1 MACAAPNQSKV
12 KGLAVCNEPSRTI
25 PSKVLAEFYDQ
36 ASLVDEGWWWSWSW
50 NKTKKICKSLL
61 SLIITLLLE
70 VCCWDANS
78 WNLVDFLA
86 ISIPVR
92 LWASLELPGWQRIGP
107 QPTCFFFCF
116 FASKHRGALE
126 TWEVFMLGQIFCS
139 QFMSW
144 IDLGRLHRKYQWTL
158 LKSWFVVGRMIVDCV
173 SGCHVLCMF
182 KILVWL
188 GVKQHFAGEVLVA
201 AV

>member
-107 QPTCFFFCF
+107 QPTCFFFVFSLPSTAGPWKLERFLCLDKS
-116 FASKHRGALE
+116 FAANLCHGLTLE
-126 TWEVFMLGQIFCS
+126 GYIENINGLFWRV
-139 QFMSW
+139 
-144 IDLGRLHRKYQWTL
+144 DLL
-158 LKSWFVVGRMIVDCV
+158 LEEW
-173 SGCHVLCMF
+173 
-182 KILVWL
+182 
-188 GVKQHFAGEVLVA
+188 
-201 AV
+201 